1 MPNDADSLI
10 EPDVDEPTDAS
21 PDEDAA
27 GDVVDDAGG
36 DVADGDASANGH
48 LDADD
53 AADATA
59 AVPLVEPIDGHV
71 DQEVAEHVDDGR
83 DTDDEDD
90 SPFGDDLRLP
100 DEDGYDGVD
109 YSDGDLD
116 EDEDGW
122 VDDTEYAEYDEYD
135 ERGYADDGY
144 ADAEMLFDGDPDEYE
159 LDLGPGE
166 YSTPARPQPGDVL
179 VLDDASMYQPPPPR
193 RMSRME
199 RRRRVRLQARRVRRI
214 IRHVEPWSV
223 LKMSIFFYACLW
235 VIFLV
240 AGFMIWGV
248 AESSGTVDK
257 LESLITDLFALD
269 TFDFDAGQIFR
280 GYALG
285 GLALSIAGTTFNVL
299 MCLLFN
305 LISDLTGGVRI
316 TMIEEESARPIPP
329 RRRRR
334 RPPPRR

>member
-1 MPNDADSLI
+1 MPSDADSLTGS
-10 EPDVDEPTDAS
+10 DVDDPTDQ
-21 PDEDAA
+21 P
-27 GDVVDDAGG
+27 
-36 DVADGDASANGH
+36 
-48 LDADD
+48 ADD
-53 AADATA
+53 AAVGDVVESETTDLADSGESATDNGSVGDVDNA
-59 AVPLVEPIDGHV
+59 QPGSSGGEERARDKRDDSESSSDEIDG
-71 DQEVAEHVDDGR
+71 EA
-83 DTDDEDD
+83 
-90 SPFGDDLRLP
+90 SPFGDAMRLP
-100 DEDGYDGVD
+100 DEHGYDGAD
-109 YSDGDLD
+109 YFEDDFI
-116 EDEDGW
+116 EDEYG
-122 VDDTEYAEYDEYD
+122 EEL
-135 ERGYADDGY
+135 
-144 ADAEMLFDGDPDEYE
+144 LFDGDPDEFE
-159 LDLGPGE
+159 LDFGGQAAYP
-166 YSTPARPQPGDVL
+166 SARPQAGDVL
-179 VLDDASMYQPPPPR
+179 VLDDASAHRGPPPPR
-193 RMSRME
+193 RMSRLE

-223 LKMSIFFYACLW
+223 LKISIFFYACLW

-257 LESLITDLFALD
+257 IESLVLELFALD

-305 LISDLTGGVRI
+305 LISDLTGGLRI

-334 RPPPRR
+334 RQAPPARRSPPTR

>member
-10 EPDVDEPTDAS
+10 EPDVDDPEEQPSDQ
-21 PDEDAA
+21 DEQ
-27 GDVVDDAGG
+27 G
-36 DVADGDASANGH
+36 DVAEAEAADADTVDASANGH
-48 LDADD
+48 VDD
-53 AADATA
+53 ATQ
-59 AVPLVEPIDGHV
+59 AVPLIDEP
-71 DQEVAEHVDDGR
+71 
-83 DTDDEDD
+83 DEDLD
-90 SPFGDDLRLP
+90 DDNSPFGDDLRLP

-109 YSDGDLD
+109 YSDGVLD
-116 EDEDGW
+116 
-122 VDDTEYAEYDEYD
+122 DEYD
-135 ERGYADDGY
+135 DEYEYEYADG
-144 ADAEMLFDGDPDEYE
+144 EMLFEGDPDEYE
-159 LDLGPGE
+159 LDFGPGG
-166 YSTPARPQPGDVL
+166 YAAPARPQPGDVL
-179 VLDDASMYQPPPPR
+179 VLDDAGMHQPPPRPR

-223 LKMSIFFYACLW
+223 LKVSIFFYACLW

-257 LESLITDLFALD
+257 LESLIRELFALD

-334 RPPPRR
+334 RRPPPRR